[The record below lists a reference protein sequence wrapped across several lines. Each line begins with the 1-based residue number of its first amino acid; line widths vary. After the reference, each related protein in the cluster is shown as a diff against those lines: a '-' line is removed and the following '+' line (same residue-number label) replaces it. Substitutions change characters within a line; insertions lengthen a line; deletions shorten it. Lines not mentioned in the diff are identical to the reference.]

1 MVVHS
6 AGMLPYRYKKECLE
20 LFLVHPGGPFWAKKE
35 LGSWSIAKGTVE
47 EGEEVL
53 ETAKREF
60 LEETGHKI
68 RGNLIELGEIKQP
81 SGKVVH
87 AWASEEIIDP
97 KGITSNTFQLEWP
110 KRSGHIVEFPEVDR
124 AGWFDLKTAR
134 KKILKGQIDFI
145 DILIEKLGYHDND
158 EDENR
163 YEQTHLM

>member
-1 MVVHS
+1 
-6 AGMLPYRYKKECLE
+6 MLPYRYKKECLE

>member
-1 MVVHS
+1 
-6 AGMLPYRYKKECLE
+6 MLPYRYKKECLE

-81 SGKVVH
+81 LSL
-87 AWASEEIIDP
+87 I
-97 KGITSNTFQLEWP
+97 
-110 KRSGHIVEFPEVDR
+110 HI
-124 AGWFDLKTAR
+124 
-134 KKILKGQIDFI
+134 
-145 DILIEKLGYHDND
+145 
-158 EDENR
+158 
-163 YEQTHLM
+163 